1 MFLLRKGIFDV
12 KYKLRNKLRKNS
24 SKRLENVLFYAFLA
38 FVVIVTIWIYVG
50 APTQKHFR
58 EAANNDVWFG
68 DDWHYVGEDGQINT
82 DTMVMAR
89 SEHYMRL
96 DAKDDCATI
105 TKVIDFQPS
114 GEDYFCF
121 RVRAQSVYLYVNG
134 ELWYSNVFSEEY
146 KPYTIRM
153 YMLHQISATELKP
166 GDVITLSLSSEDVE
180 HFIVQ
185 FPAIG
190 DRYALTHYIIRKA
203 APNLLICV
211 FVIILIILIMITRH
225 SPILI
230 EKMQSGEALKWLVS
244 FLSMAVIYLSFD
256 SGCMEILVN
265 RMAVTNWLTCV
276 SMLMLPMP
284 FIMYTKSAFFPEH
297 KLYGWLSF
305 INFIIVVASIIG
317 YIGWSYNIAQSFIFV
332 HILIGC
338 GIVGCVLSFIKERMI
353 PGFEVVVGYAAVCV
367 TALISVLAYWKGI
380 IYPASS
386 VFGIGL
392 VIFGLCMLL
401 WTVRDNNE
409 MKRLHDEAERIRMR
423 RAKEAAEEAS
433 EQKSR
438 FLSQMSH
445 EIRTPLNAMLG
456 MSELIIREAQT
467 DSVIKYASNIQS
479 AGRTLLALI
488 NDILDF
494 SKIENGKLDIVVSD
508 YSLSSVLND
517 VILMVQER
525 AAGKGLEMKFDID
538 PKLPDHLRG
547 DEIRIKQ
554 IILNLMTNAAK
565 YTERGWIKLAVNMTK
580 VSDAPEKK
588 PQIYLNVRVSDSG
601 IGIKE
606 EEKSKLFQEFERLDR
621 KKNKS
626 IEGTG
631 LGLSITSQ
639 LVALMDGTISV
650 ESEYGKGSVFTV
662 SIPQTVVSSETI
674 GDYQKRFQSLSR
686 TEQQEI
692 TNIACFP
699 GKKVFVIDD
708 NEMNLE
714 VIASILEML
723 EITVSRADSGQGAI
737 NCLEKEKFDLI
748 LTDDM
753 MPGMNGTELMEYIKS
768 RQDGINHSTPIVVL
782 TANAIA
788 GVREEYIKKGFDEYM
803 TKPIDIDVLQRIL
816 KQYLGD

>member
-1 MFLLRKGIFDV
+1 MKDD
-12 KYKLRNKLRKNS
+12 LRNRWRRKT
-24 SKRLENVLFYAFLA
+24 KKHLEDVLFYVFLA
-38 FVVIVTIWIYVG
+38 FVTIVTIWIFVD
-50 APTQKHFR
+50 APVQKHFR
-58 EAANNDVWFG
+58 EAANNNVWFG
-68 DDWHYVGEDGQINT
+68 DGWYYVDEDGHINT
-82 DTMVMAR
+82 DETVTTR
-89 SEHYMRL
+89 DEHYMRL
-96 DAKDDCATI
+96 SAKNDSVTI
-105 TKVIDFQPS
+105 TKVMDFQPS

-134 ELWYSNVFSEEY
+134 ELWYSNVFPEEY
-146 KPYTIRM
+146 RPYTVRM
-153 YMLHQISATELKP
+153 YMLHQISAVELKP

-185 FPAIG
+185 FPAVG

-211 FVIILIILIMITRH
+211 FVIILIILIVITRH

-244 FLSMAVIYLSFD
+244 FLFMAVIYLSFD
-256 SGCMEILVN
+256 SGCMEILLN

-297 KLYGWLSF
+297 KLYGWLST

-317 YIGWSYNIAQSFIFV
+317 YIGWSYNIAQSFMFV

-338 GIVGCVLSFIKERMI
+338 GIAGCALSFIKERMI
-353 PGFEVVVGYAAVCV
+353 PGFEVVIGYAAVCV

-409 MKRLHDEAERIRMR
+409 MKRLHDEVERIRMR
-423 RAKEAAEEAS
+423 REKEAAEEAS

-456 MSELIIREAQT
+456 MSEIIIRETQE
-467 DSVIKYASNIQS
+467 DSVIQYATNIQS

-494 SKIENGKLDIVVSD
+494 SKIENGKLDIMVSD

-525 AAGKGLEMKFDID
+525 VTGKGLEMKLDIN

-565 YTERGWIKLAVNMTK
+565 YTNKGWIELSVNMTEMP
-580 VSDAPEKK
+580 DNQEEKH
-588 PQIYLNVRVSDSG
+588 QIYLNVRVSDSG
-601 IGIKE
+601 IGIRKE
-606 EEKSKLFQEFERLDR
+606 EQSKLFQEFERLDR
-621 KKNKS
+621 NKNKG

-639 LVALMDGTISV
+639 LVALMDGKISV
-650 ESEYGKGSVFTV
+650 ESEYEKGSTFTV
-662 SIPQTVVSSETI
+662 TIPQVVVSSEII
-674 GDYQKRFQSLSR
+674 GDYQKRFHSLGC
-686 TEQQEI
+686 TAQQEN
-692 TNIACFP
+692 TNTDCFP

-723 EITVSRADSGQGAI
+723 EITVSRADSGQSAM
-737 NCLEKEKFDLI
+737 NHLEKEKYDLI

-768 RQDGINHSTPIVVL
+768 QQDGINYKTPIVVL

-788 GVREEYIKKGFDEYM
+788 GVREEYIKKGFDDYM

-816 KQYLGD
+816 KRYLDKQ